1 MDLLMLDTPN
11 DPSKVMTFA
20 AMVVIAENVC

>member
-1 MDLLMLDTPN
+1 MDLLMLDTQN

-20 AMVVIAENVC
+20 AVVNNAGNAS

>member
-11 DPSKVMTFA
+11 DPSKLMTFA
-20 AMVVIAENVC
+20 AMVNIDGNAS

>member
-11 DPSKVMTFA
+11 DRSKVMTFA
-20 AMVVIAENVC
+20 AVVNNAGNAS

>member
-1 MDLLMLDTPN
+1 MDLLMLDKPN

-20 AMVVIAENVC
+20 AVVNIAGNAS

>member
-11 DPSKVMTFA
+11 DPSKVMAFA
-20 AMVVIAENVC
+20 AMVKIAGNAS